1 MKTELFYKNV
11 FNIIVNKWRLIF
23 PTVGFW
29 LFITNFGLV
38 NVSISGW
45 NNYSRIS
52 QMLYDLGVYGYRSEF
67 IPSLI
72 FFLVIFFVYF
82 LYELSKNIILEP
94 RHLKHINII
103 TLFFSFL
110 LVVGNIAAKS
120 SYIFAGPFR
129 HLLFLA
135 SFLKFIGLFYVC
147 SKTLIILYNFQL
159 NSNIKTKI
167 IDGDRNPYKLQY
179 LKILTIIIVGW
190 VPYIILNFP
199 GVVTTDGF
207 YQLRQ
212 VSGLVQL
219 TDHHPVLHT
228 ALLALAYQV
237 SSLFELSNTI
247 TIFIYVLIQTLI
259 LSNIY
264 AFTIYWLEN
273 KGINKVILLST
284 LFYFSVFPIHGYNAT
299 VLSKDFLSAGF
310 LLLTVIWIYDYVS
323 IGSSR
328 MNKLWKISGL
338 FILIVTGL
346 LRNNVFYAIILTVV
360 MLLVLVILKRSSFP
374 KIDAVLFLVVLCML
388 LSKGMILESL
398 EIPESPQTESL
409 SIPVQQIARTIDL
422 NNEIPEELYDDI
434 TKYFSLEE
442 VKLLYDPYIS
452 DPVKFRIADR
462 GGDFHSILRIWGNL
476 GVENPLIYLD
486 SFIFSNFGYWYP
498 QINFSSVLFPSDEL
512 IYNDHN
518 IAIPFGGYGTYVSA
532 FIVQLFQFIPGINLL
547 TGIGFMF
554 ILLIIAFDMLLLKYG
569 TSSVLI
575 VYIPLLLSFF
585 TLIIAAPMTGS
596 HRYAHF
602 LFVTMPVFILIP
614 FIHNDRGK

>member
-1 MKTELFYKNV
+1 MKS
-11 FNIIVNKWRLIF
+11 IILKRIVYFVISSL
-23 PTVGFW
+23 GFW

-38 NVSISGW
+38 NVPIAGW

-52 QMLYDLGVYGYRSEF
+52 QILYDLGVYGYRSEL
-67 IPSLI
+67 IPTIL
-72 FFLVIFFVYF
+72 FLLVFFFVYF
-82 LYELSKNIILEP
+82 LYRISENIILEAQYL
-94 RHLKHINII
+94 RHINVII
-103 TLFFSFL
+103 LCFSL
-110 LVVGNIAAKS
+110 LIIVGNIAAKS

-129 HLLFLA
+129 SLLFLA
-135 SFLKFIGLFYVC
+135 SLLKFFGLFSVFG
-147 SKTLIILYNFQL
+147 KTLIVIYNFLL
-159 NSNIKTKI
+159 NNDPRFKI
-167 IDGDRNPYKLQY
+167 VNDDRNSYEIQY
-179 LKILTIIIVGW
+179 LKILAIIIVGW

-212 VSGLVQL
+212 VTGLAQL

-228 ALLALAYQV
+228 ALLAFTYRL
-237 SSLFELSNTI
+237 SSLFDLGNTA
-247 TIFIYVLIQTLI
+247 TIFLYVLIQTVI

-264 AFTIYWLEN
+264 AFTIYWLKN
-273 KGINKVILLST
+273 KGINKAILVTT
-284 LFYFSVFPIHGYNAT
+284 LFYFSVLPIHAYNAT

-310 LLLTVIWIYDYVS
+310 LLLTVLWLYDYVAS
-323 IGSSR
+323 GRVR
-328 MNKLWKISGL
+328 MKKFWKISGF
-338 FILIVTGL
+338 FILIITGL
-346 LRNNVFYAIILTVV
+346 LRNNVYYAIILTV
-360 MLLVLVILKRSSFP
+360 LILSVLVIMKKFTFP
-374 KIDAVLFLVVLCML
+374 KIDAVFFIAVLCVL
-388 LSKGMILESL
+388 LSKGMLLESL
-398 EIPESPQTESL
+398 DIPKSPQTESL
-409 SIPVQQIARTIDL
+409 SIPVQQIARTIDI
-422 NNEIPEELYDDI
+422 NNDIPEELHADI

-462 GGDFHSILRIWGNL
+462 GGDFHSVLKIWSKL
-476 GVENPLIYLD
+476 GVKNPLIYLD

-512 IYNDHN
+512 IYNDHD
-518 IAIPFGGYGTYVSA
+518 IAIPFGGYGAYVSA
-532 FIVQLFQFIPGINLL
+532 FIVQFFQFIPGINLL

-569 TSSVLI
+569 IRSVLI

-614 FIHNDRGK
+614 FIYNDRG